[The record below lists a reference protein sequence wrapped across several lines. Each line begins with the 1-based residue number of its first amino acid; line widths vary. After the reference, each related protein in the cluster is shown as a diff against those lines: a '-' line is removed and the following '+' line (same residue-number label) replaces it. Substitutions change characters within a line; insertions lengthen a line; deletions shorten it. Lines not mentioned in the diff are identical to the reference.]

1 MKRSEM
7 REAAFLLVFEKS
19 LRMNDSFEEIIES
32 AQDADEF
39 EFNEVSE
46 QLFRAV
52 YEHADEIDKIIAGFS
67 EKRQISRISKVS
79 LAILRIAVYEINYSE
94 KVPTNAAISEAVNL
108 AKKYALDTEVQF
120 VNGVLGAYSRKLAEE
135 NAPSGEK
142 N

>member
-32 AQDADEF
+32 AQDAV